1 MILRQAYR
9 RVETGTGSAAY
20 PHGQV
25 AYRPMLRVVLHYH
38 SNRFPMLAIVDTGA
52 DFSVFPAEV
61 GKSADCHIAPV
72 TLVIND

>member
-1 MILRQAYR
+1 
-9 RVETGTGSAAY
+9 
-20 PHGQV
+20 
-25 AYRPMLRVVLHYH
+25 
-38 SNRFPMLAIVDTGA
+38 MLAIVDTGA